1 MTINVQLVA
10 GEPEYGTIEQFVI
23 ENHPENSQAGPCVE
37 CEPKDQQPVAK
48 VGYPPFHPHC
58 VCTVEWKE
66 R

>member
-1 MTINVQLVA
+1 MRINVQA
-10 GEPEYGTIEQFVI
+10 EPGQPEFVTIEQFVI
-23 ENHPENSQAGPCVE
+23 ENHPEATEAGTCAV
-37 CEPKDQQPVAK
+37 CEVKDNQPVAK

>member
-1 MTINVQLVA
+1 MTINVQA
-10 GEPEYGTIEQFVI
+10 EPGQPEFVTIEQFVI
-23 ENHPENSQAGPCVE
+23 ENHPEATEAGTCAV
-37 CEPKDQQPVAK
+37 CEVKDNQPVAK